1 MSGLDKMKSQI
12 LEDANAQAEERIAQ
26 ANAQAEEIQARVKAE
41 VEEAQQ
47 RMDQKTK
54 TAVKNYHERIASS
67 CDMKRKTAVLKA
79 KQEMISEVLQKA
91 YEKVMNLSDE
101 EYFELLTN
109 LLKTY
114 VQSGDG
120 EIYFS
125 EKDKQRIPASFVE
138 ETEKI
143 VASKGGKLTFA
154 SETKQIDGG
163 FILVYGGIEENCTI
177 RAIFESKRD
186 EWSDLVQKIMFV

>member
-67 CDMKRKTAVLKA
+67 CDMKRKTAILKA
-79 KQEMISEVLQKA
+79 KQEMISEVLQRHMK
-91 YEKVMNLSDE
+91 K
-101 EYFELLTN
+101 
-109 LLKTY
+109 
-114 VQSGDG
+114 
-120 EIYFS
+120 
-125 EKDKQRIPASFVE
+125 
-138 ETEKI
+138 
-143 VASKGGKLTFA
+143 
-154 SETKQIDGG
+154 
-163 FILVYGGIEENCTI
+163 
-177 RAIFESKRD
+177 
-186 EWSDLVQKIMFV
+186 

>member
-91 YEKVMNLSDE
+91 YEKVMNLSDT

-114 VQSGDG
+114 VQSDDG

-143 VASKGGKLTFA
+143 AASKGGKLTFA

-186 EWSDLVQKIMFV
+186 EWSDLVQKVMFV

>member
-1 MSGLDKMKSQI
+1 M
-12 LEDANAQAEERIAQ
+12 
-26 ANAQAEEIQARVKAE
+26 
-41 VEEAQQ
+41 
-47 RMDQKTK
+47 
-54 TAVKNYHERIASS
+54 Y
-67 CDMKRKTAVLKA
+67 KR
-79 KQEMISEVLQKA
+79 QLQKA
-91 YEKVMNLSDE
+91 YEKVMNLSDA

-177 RAIFESKRD
+177 PVSYTHLDVYKRQQ
-186 EWSDLVQKIMFV
+186 EVFCFSQIKAKS